1 MYLYKYTLITW
12 FLQHS
17 AKINY
22 LSVDEEGEFLAS
34 CSDDGKVYTF
44 KFMHVLYFG

>member
-1 MYLYKYTLITW
+1 MYQRDRYEVINNHI
-12 FLQHS
+12 LQHS

-34 CSDDGKVYTF
+34 CSDDGKVY
-44 KFMHVLYFG
+44 HIA

>member
-1 MYLYKYTLITW
+1 MYQLDHYEVILINNHI
-12 FLQHS
+12 LQHS

-34 CSDDGKVYTF
+34 CSDDGKVYRIA
-44 KFMHVLYFG
+44 